1 MAVEQIMAGACE
13 VKSDVSQC
21 LFEFLHM
28 QVVSYFEESCGKEKS
43 VGISIVCVVALACFL
58 SLAPSFRFFSFPF
71 FLLLSSFLLLG

>member
-1 MAVEQIMAGACE
+1 MAGACE

-43 VGISIVCVVALACFL
+43 VGISIVCVVALACFPL
-58 SLAPSFRFFSFPF
+58 LAFFPSPSFG
-71 FLLLSSFLLLG
+71 FLFLSILSTSLFLFCY